1 VLEDFTEFKFE
12 VDESKISSVIT
23 KTIELWKKV
32 YLVNYHLF
40 EDRNN
45 I

>member
-12 VDESKISSVIT
+12 VDESKISSIT

-32 YLVNYHLF
+32 YLVNYYLF